1 MIIRLSQNI
10 FFIYILISLGVTNSI
25 FSQIP
30 NAQKAGANAYFR
42 GNYIEAGLSDRGTFG
57 APNGTRPSG
66 YHNSRMSLLGFIA
79 NPAKD
84 GWINYDGDYFIPGS
98 PEEGFALEINTIAYN
113 NNTRDALKQI
123 GGAITYVNS
132 NISYCGENAAEVIWE
147 GAIGGINIHRS
158 YLLTENG
165 LFIKM
170 TTTLT
175 NITSTDLTNIYWMH
189 NVDPDNNQTL
199 SGNYT
204 TTNTIEAQSS
214 SFLDKLA
221 VVKAEQGA
229 VGGATDPDGSVVS
242 IMASDDR
249 ARVTYG
255 GFSNRDPSAIW
266 NGTDSGLV
274 NTEGASL
281 SADEAISIAFNIGTL
296 KAGKSTEF
304 TYFYILSTDYA
315 SVLNC
320 SDEDGDGNPDLNDQD
335 DDDDGILDI
344 EESHGNQP
352 DGDEDGDGIVNW
364 QDNFDNGF
372 TGDGSVTDYTDA
384 NNDGIPDVYDNDQDL
399 IPNHLDLDS
408 DNDGCYDSLEGS
420 NSLNQSDIDE
430 NGRLTGG
437 GNLLTGIPLVVGSG
451 QNDISSQNSMIT
463 GNQCDDDNDT
473 IPNISDL
480 CNGYDDRIDSDSDS
494 IPDSCDLDS
503 DNDGILDDEECSS
516 SSSNF
521 TVASSTSGSFILA
534 NSGGT
539 ANWIISNSGQNTI
552 TSNGLSDKNELY
564 FVYEG
569 TTPWDLTTTFQINDL
584 PSGSEIRL
592 KLYGFVDKISSDFE
606 ASFGSRFS
614 TYTVSWVGGN
624 GNAKIY
630 DPEGTQ
636 ISGGEQFI
644 SNGGSFTQN
653 IGDRSSGA
661 WSNNLLEWY
670 IVFPVGATEFTISA
684 IGGAA
689 KEGFRFTADEV
700 YCPDSDIDGTPDY
713 LDLDSDN
720 DGCYDAIEAD
730 EEVKE
735 SDLDSNGRIAIAIDG
750 HTDGVPNLVSSGGV
764 ADLGGDEGQGITEGV
779 KEASTLEIDLEPS
792 DITICLGENV
802 TFTGAASSLSTTT
815 FTGTAPTTI
824 PDYSG
829 STPNTADL
837 VYQWQEQLNTSSSWT
852 NIPNGGIYSNATTA
866 SLTLTNP
873 LVGASNN
880 KYRLLVTSTKNGCA
894 SVTTSEATLII
905 NDVTGG
911 TVGSNQTICLGDD
924 PVAFTETVASTGSG
938 TLSYQWESSTDGSI
952 FTPIGGATNATYD
965 AGVLTQTMWYRRE
978 VSSLLN
984 GVTCT
989 ALSNIVQIT
998 ADSVPTISID
1008 DNTVA
1013 EGTTANFTATI
1024 SQAIACDVTF
1034 DVTTSDGTAMGGSDY
1049 TSQTSQ
1055 SYTIT
1060 AGNTTVTIPVVTT
1073 NDSTYEPTNETYT
1086 VTLSNV
1092 QTGTGT
1098 LITTTDL
1105 VGSGTITDLGDN
1117 APTISIDDIAV
1128 AEGSTANFTATLSH
1142 PSQYDVTFDVSTSDG
1157 SATAGDDYTAQ
1168 SSVRYTIP
1176 AGSTTVIIPVATTD
1190 DSTYEPTNETYTVT
1204 MSNVSIGST
1213 PAEAITTTDL
1223 VGSGTITDLGD
1234 SAPTISID
1242 DITVAEGS
1250 TANFTA
1256 TLSNAAQYDVTFD
1269 VSTSDGSATAGD
1281 DYSSQSSVLY
1291 TILAGS
1297 TTVTI
1302 PVVTINDTTYEPT
1315 NETYTVTMSNVSI
1328 GSTPAEAI
1336 TTTDLV
1342 GSGTITDL
1350 GDSAPTISI
1359 DDITVAEGSTANF
1372 TATLSHP
1379 SQYDVTFDVSTSDGS
1394 ATAVDDYTSQSSVLY
1409 TILAG
1414 STTVTIPVVTINDTT
1429 YEPTDETYTVTMSNV
1444 SIGSTPAEAITTTD
1458 LVGSGTITDL
1468 GDSAPTISIDDITV
1482 AEGSTANF
1490 TATLSHP
1497 SQYDVTFDVS
1507 TSDGSATAGDDYT
1520 SQSSV
1525 RYTIP
1530 VGSTTVIIPVAT
1542 TDDSTYEPT
1551 NETYTVTMSNVSIGS
1566 TLAEAITT
1574 TDLVGSG
1581 TITDLGDSAPTISI
1595 DDITVAEGST
1605 ANFTATLSHPSQYD
1619 VTFDVSTS
1627 DGSATAGDD
1636 YTAQSSVRYT
1646 IPAGS
1651 TTVTIPVV
1659 TINDTTYEPTNET
1672 YTVTMSNVSIGS
1684 TPAEAITTTDLVG
1697 SGTITDLGDNAPTIS
1712 IDDITVA
1719 EGSTANFTATLSH
1732 PSQYDVTFDVS
1743 TSDGSATA
1751 GDDYTAQSSVRY
1763 TIPAGS
1769 TTVII
1774 PVATTDDSTYEPTN
1788 ETYTVTMSNVS
1799 IGSTLAEAITTTDL
1813 VGSGTITDLGDS
1825 APTISI
1831 DDITVAEG
1839 STANFTATLS
1849 HPSQYDVTFDVSTSD
1864 GSATAGDD
1872 YTAQSSVRYTIPAG
1886 STTVTIPVVTIN
1898 DTTYEPTN
1906 ETYTVTMSNVSIG
1919 STPAEAITTTDLVG
1933 SGTITD
1939 LGDSAPT
1946 ISIDDITVAEGSTAN
1961 FTATLSHPSQYDVT
1975 FDVSTSDGSATA
1987 GDDYTS
1993 QTSQIYTI
2001 TAGSTTVTIPVVTIN
2016 DTTYEPTDETYTV
2029 TMSNVSIGSTPA
2041 EAITTTDLVG
2051 SGTITDLGDSAP
2063 TISIDD
2069 ITVAEGSIANFTA
2082 TLSHPSQYDVTFDV
2096 STSDGSATAGDD
2108 YTSQSSV
2115 RYTIPAGSTTVMIP
2129 VVTIND
2135 TTYEPTNETYTV
2147 TMSNVSI
2154 GSTPAEAIT
2163 TTDLVGSGTIT
2174 DLGDSAPTISIDDIT
2189 VAEGSTANFTATL
2202 SHPSQYDVT
2211 FDVSTSDGSA
2221 TAGDDYTAQSSILYT
2236 IPAGSTTVTIPVVT
2250 TDDSTYEPTNET
2262 YTVTMSNVS
2271 IGSTPVEAITTTD
2284 LVGSGTITDLGDS
2297 APTISIDDITVAEGS
2312 TVNFT
2317 ATLSHPSQYDVTFD
2331 VSTSDGS
2338 ATAGDDYTSQSSQSY
2353 TILAGSTT
2361 VTIPVVTINDTTY
2374 EPTNETYTVTMSNVS
2389 IGSTPAEAIT
2399 TTDLVGSGTI
2409 TDLGDSAPT
2418 ISIDDITVA
2427 EGSTANFTATLSH
2440 PSQYDVTFDVS
2451 TSDGSATAGDDYTS
2465 QTSQIYTI
2473 TAGST
2478 TVTIPVVTINDTTY
2492 EPTNE
2497 SYTVTMSNVSI
2508 GSTPAEAITTTD
2520 LVGSG
2525 TITDLGDSAP
2535 TISIDDITVAE
2546 GSTANFTATL
2556 SNAAQYDVTFDVST
2570 SDGSATAGDD
2580 YTAQSSQ
2587 SYTIPAGST
2596 TVTIPVVTINDT
2608 TYEPT
2613 NETYTVT
2620 MSNVSI
2626 GSTSAEAITT
2636 TDLVGAG
2643 TITDLGDSAPTISID
2658 DITVAEGS
2666 TANFTAT
2673 LSHPSQYDVTFD
2685 VSTSDG
2691 SATAGDDYTA
2701 QSSVRYTI
2709 PAGSTTVAIPV
2720 VTINDTT
2727 YEPTNET
2734 YTVTMSNV
2742 SIGSTPAEVI
2752 TTTDLVGSGTITDLG
2767 DSAPT
2772 ISIDDITVAEGST
2785 ANFTATLSHP
2795 SQYDVTFDVSTSDG
2809 SATAGDDYTSQSS
2822 VRYTIPAGSTTV
2834 MIPVVTINDT
2844 TYEPTNETYTVT
2856 MSNVSI
2862 GSTPAEAIT
2871 TTDLVGSGTITDLGD
2886 SAPTIS
2892 IDDITV
2898 AEGSTANFTATLS
2911 NPSQYDVTFDVST
2924 SDGSATAGD
2933 DYTSQ
2938 TSQIYTITAGST
2950 TVTIPV
2956 VTINDTTYEPTNE
2969 TYTVTMSNV
2978 SIGSTPAEAI
2988 TTTDLVGS
2996 GTITDLGD
3004 SAPTISIDDITVAEG
3019 STANFTATLSH
3030 PSQYDVTFDVSTS
3043 DGSATASDDYTS
3055 QTSQIYTITAGS
3067 TTVTIPVVTI
3077 NDTTYEPTNE
3087 TYTVTMSNVSIGST
3101 PAEAITTTDL
3111 VGSGTITDLG
3121 DSAPTISIDDITVAE
3136 GSTANFTATL
3146 SNAAQYDVTFD
3157 VSTSDGSATAGDDYT
3172 SQSSV
3177 RYTIL
3182 AGSTT
3187 VTIPVVTIND
3197 TTYEPTNETYTVTM
3211 SNVSIGST
3219 PAEAITTTDLVGSGT
3234 ITDLGDSAPTISI
3247 DDITVAEGSTANFTA
3262 TLSNAAQYDV
3272 TFDVSTSDGS
3282 ATAGDDYTAQSSI
3295 LYTILAGSTT
3305 VTIPVVTINDTT
3317 YEPTNE
3323 TYTVTMSNVSIGSTP
3338 AEAITTTDLVG
3349 SGTITDLGDS
3359 APTISIDDITVAEG
3373 STANFTA
3380 TLSNAAQYD
3389 VTFDVSTSDGSA
3401 TAGDDYTA
3409 QSSVLY
3415 TIPAGSTTVTIP
3427 VVTINDTTYEP
3438 TNETYTVTMSN
3449 VSIGSTPAEAITT
3462 TDLVG
3467 SGTITDLGDSAP
3479 TISIDDI
3486 TVAEGS
3492 TANFTATL
3500 SNAAQYDV
3508 TFDVST
3514 SDGSA
3519 TAGDDYSSQ
3528 SSVLYTILAGS
3539 TTVTIPVVTIN
3550 DTTYEPTDETY
3561 TVTMSNVSI
3570 GSTPAEAIT
3579 TTDLVG
3585 SGTITDLGD
3594 SAPTISIDD
3603 ITVAEGSTANFTAT
3617 LSHPSQYDVT
3627 FDVSTS
3633 DGSATAVD
3641 DYTSQSSVLYTIL
3654 AGSTT
3659 VTIPVVTI
3667 NDTTYEPTDETYTV
3681 TMSNVSIGSTPA
3693 EAITTTDLVGSGTI
3707 TDLGD
3712 SAPTISIDDITVAEG
3727 STANFTATLSNAAQ
3741 YDVTFDVST
3750 SDGSATAGDDYTAQS
3765 SVLYTILAGSTT
3777 VTIPVVTIDD
3787 TTYEPTN
3794 EIYTVTMSNVSI
3806 GSTPAEAI
3814 TTTDLVGSGTI
3825 TDLGDS
3831 APTISIDDIT
3841 VAEGSTANF
3850 TATLSHPSQYDVTFD
3865 VSTSDGSATAGDDYT
3880 AQSSVRYTI
3889 PAGSTVVTIPVVTI
3903 NDTTYEPTNETY
3915 TVTMSNVSIGST
3927 PAEAITTTD
3936 LVGSGT
3942 ITDLG
3947 DSAPTISIDDITV
3960 AEGST
3965 ANFTATLSNPSQYD
3979 VTFDVSTSDGSA
3991 TAGDDYTS
3999 QSSVLYTIPAGST
4012 TVTIPVVTI
4021 NDTTYEPTNETYTV
4035 TMSNVSIGSTP
4046 AEAITT
4052 TDLVGSGTITD
4063 LGDSA
4068 PTISIDDIAV
4078 AEGSTANFTATL
4090 SHPSQYDV
4098 TFDVSTS
4105 DGSATASDDY
4115 TSQTSQIY
4123 TITAGSTT
4131 VTIPVVT
4138 INDTTYEPTNETY
4151 TVTMS
4156 NVSIGSTPAEAITT
4170 TDLVGSGTITDLGDS
4185 APTISI
4191 DDITVAEGSIANFT
4205 ATLSHPSQYDVTF
4218 DVSTSDGSATAGD
4231 DYTAQSSVLYTILAG
4246 STTVTIPVVTI
4257 DDTTYEPTNEIYTVT
4272 MSNVSIGSTPAE
4284 AITTTDLVG
4293 SGTITDLGDSAP
4305 TISIDDITVAE
4316 GSTANFTAT
4325 LSHPSQYDV
4334 TFDVSTSD
4342 GSATAGDDYTA
4353 QSSVRYTIPAGS
4365 TVVTIPVVTI
4375 NDTTYEPTNETYTVT
4390 MSNVS
4395 IGSTPAEAITT
4406 TDLVG
4411 SGTITDLGDSAPTI
4425 SIDDITVAEG
4435 STANFTA
4442 TLSHPSQYDVTFDV
4456 STSDGSATAGDDY
4469 TSQSSVLYTILAGS
4483 TTVTIPVVTINDTT
4497 YEPTNE
4503 TYTVTMSNVSI
4514 GSTPAEAI
4522 TTTDLVG
4529 SGTITDLGDSA
4540 PTISID
4546 DIAVAEGS
4554 TANFTATLSHPS
4566 QYDVTFDVSTSDGFA
4581 TAGDDYTSQSSVRY
4595 TILAGSTTVTIPVVT
4610 INDTTY
4616 EPTNET
4622 YTVTMSNVSIGSTPA
4637 EAITTTDLVGSGT
4650 ITDLG
4655 DSAPTISIDD
4665 ITVAEGS
4672 TANFTATLSNA
4683 AQYDVT
4689 FDVSTS
4695 DGSATA
4701 GDDYTSQS
4709 SVLYTILAGSTTVT
4723 IPVVTTDD
4731 TTYEPTNETY
4741 TVTMSNVS
4749 IGSTPAEAITTTDLV
4764 GAGTITDLGDSAPTI
4779 SIDDITVAEGSTANF
4794 TATLSNPSQYDV
4806 TFDVS
4811 TSDGSATA
4819 SDDYTSQSSVRYTIL
4834 AGSTTVM
4841 IPVVTI
4847 NDTTYEP
4854 TNETYTVTMSN
4865 VSIGSTPA
4873 EAITTTDLVG
4883 SGTITDLGDNAPT
4896 ISIDDITVAEGSI
4909 ANFTATLSN
4918 ASQYDVTFDVSTNDL
4933 TATFGT
4939 DYLQQINV
4947 SYTIPEGS
4955 TTVIIPITTIDNN
4968 VYETTE
4974 TYEVLLSNVFI
4985 GSPSPEAITMTD
4997 LVGGGT
5003 ITDNDVNNPCL
5014 PDSTDTDGDGYCDA
5028 IDPGPNDPCI
5038 PDNTDADNDGV
5049 CDTVD
5054 PDPSDPCIPDNT
5066 DADNDGVCDT
5076 VDPNPSD
5083 PCIPDATDADGD
5095 GYCDTVDPNP
5105 SDPCIPDSTDAD
5117 NDGVCDT
5124 IDPNPTD
5131 PCVPDNT
5138 DADNDGVCDT
5148 VDPNPSDS
5156 CVPKSTDTDGDGY
5169 CDIVDPGPNDP
5180 CIPDATDS
5188 DGDGY
5193 CDTVDPGPN
5202 DPCIPDAIDA
5212 DGDGVCDTVDPEVVT
5227 PCSSL
5232 DLDSD
5237 GDGICDSVDPNPT
5250 NPCVPNGA
5258 DSDGDGVCDIID
5270 PNPSDPCNP
5279 NSLDEDGDGYCDT
5292 VDPNPTDPCIPDA
5305 TDADGDGVC
5314 DTIDPNPNDP
5324 CNPNSM
5330 DEDGDGYCDTIDPNP
5345 TDPCIPDAT
5354 DADGDG
5360 VCDTIDPNPNDPC
5373 DSDSADSDGD
5383 GYCDTVDPNP
5393 TDPCIPDARDAD
5405 GDGICDTIDPNPN
5418 ESCDPNSV
5426 DADND
5431 GVCDTVDPDPSDP
5444 CIPNATDADGDGV
5457 CDTVD
5462 PNPND
5467 PCIPNGSDIDGDG
5480 ICDVVDP
5487 IVTDPCPV
5495 GAPDSDG
5502 DGVCDT
5508 VDPDPSDPCIPD
5520 ATDADGDGVCDTV
5533 DPDPNDPCIPD
5544 NTDADADG
5552 VCDTVDPDPGNPCIP
5567 NSHDEDMDGVCDTI
5581 DPDIT
5586 EPCVPDSADSDGD
5599 GICDVIDP
5607 NPSDPCIPNS
5617 NDEDMDGVCDTV
5629 DPDPTDPCVP
5639 NNTDADND
5647 GVCDVIDP
5655 DPGNPCIPNSHDE
5668 DMDGV
5673 CDTVDP
5679 DITDPCIPDNTD
5691 ADGDGVCDVIDPDP
5705 SNPCI
5710 PDNTDS
5716 DGDGTCDILDVMPND
5731 SCMPDPFAIG
5741 TADCDGDGISNA
5753 DEYDSNGD
5761 GSGPDDQDGDG
5772 ILDVLDIDDDGDGIL
5787 TSVEV
5792 GDDRTNPDDTDGDG
5806 VPDYQDLDSDN
5817 DGISDLVEGGGD
5829 SNLDA
5834 NNDGVIDDQTDS
5846 DNDGLPDLV
5855 DSDNGGTVSSTPDT
5869 DGDGVPDYQDLDSD
5883 GDGINDVIE
5892 AGGADTNNDGQIDT
5906 DNLVDGTNLPDEDN
5920 DGTPDT
5926 QEPNNDALSGSL
5938 DVDGDGVIDD
5948 QTDSDGDGIADV
5960 VDGLDGFG
5968 DALTTD
5974 TDGDGIEDLYDLDDD
5989 NDGILDV
5996 VEQLGDENRDTDND
6010 GIPDHLDLDSDGD
6023 GVLDLVES
6031 GQNASIVDV
6040 DGDGVLD
6047 SLLDADNDGII
6058 DTADADDSDIN
6069 AGSKTILDDT
6079 DGDGR
6084 PDFQDLDSDNDGISD
6099 LVESGTDISLDIDG
6113 DGVIDDQ
6120 SDTDGDGLADVV
6132 DPNRGG
6138 MRPRIPDTDT
6148 DGIPDY
6154 QDIDSDDDGVTDLQ
6168 EGGSDPLL
6176 DLDGDGILDTF
6187 LDSDGDGML
6196 DSVDPDTNGDVPDTP
6211 DFDGDG
6217 LPDYQDIDD
6226 DDDGILTILE
6236 DVDGDGNLSNDDSDG
6251 DGLPDYLDIDDDGD
6265 GIATIDESADQNGDG
6280 GPEDALDTDED
6291 GTPDYLDPDTLPCLT
6306 VYNEFTPNGDGA
6318 NDTFVISCIG
6328 EERYKHNRL
6337 EIYNRWG
6344 VLVYSKNRYDNSW
6357 SGESTGRF
6365 SIQVKKQ
6372 LPSGTYY
6379 YVLDLGT
6386 GASPRIGWLYINRE

>member
-1 MIIRLSQNI
+1 MEKRTKRGNSILNSVNGYFKKE
-10 FFIYILISLGVTNSI
+10 FFTLLFLFIGLISVKAQLSNLHYLPPLKQYSNNDAIKAQSIYLSTPETTGFTVRIYKGNDPTPIKTFTNLSRTNHKEYVLSTINQNGDNNITLVSNANTGKILTKSGLRIESDNGEKFYVNYRGRSSAQAASLTSKGRSAFGKKFRWGGMPLYSSTTSAMSATLGIMATEDNTQITISGYDQDCVFRKGNDIAGITDDTIVETLDEGESFVLEAKVDAANANRHGWIGAQIESDKDI
-25 FSQIP
+25 VVSNGGLLCQVLNGSASRDAGIDQAVPEERLGKDYVLVRGYGSDGMESPIIIATVDNTEVYIGGILRHTIP
-30 NAQKAGANAYFR
+30 NKGDFYLVPGSYYSGNSAGDNMYIKTTEPVYVYQALSGSGEAQGGLNFIAPVNCLMPDTLDNIPNIR
-42 GNYIEAGLSDRGTFG
+42 DVVDVNYTGGITIVSSSAIADSDVKVYQNGSLVNMGSSKTVVGSSDWRTFFKAGLSGDIKVESTG
-57 APNGTRPSG
+57 PISV
-66 YHNSRMSLLGFIA
+66 GFIA
-79 NPAKD
+79 QSGSA
-84 GWINYDGDYFIPGS
+84 GIAGYFSGFDTAPNLDIEITSSTGSGCIPG
-98 PEEGFALEINTIAYN
+98 GT
-113 NNTRDALKQI
+113 
-123 GGAITYVNS
+123 
-132 NISYCGENAAEVIWE
+132 
-147 GAIGGINIHRS
+147 
-158 YLLTENG
+158 
-165 LFIKM
+165 
-170 TTTLT
+170 
-175 NITSTDLTNIYWMH
+175 
-189 NVDPDNNQTL
+189 
-199 SGNYT
+199 
-204 TTNTIEAQSS
+204 
-214 SFLDKLA
+214 
-221 VVKAEQGA
+221 
-229 VGGATDPDGSVVS
+229 VS
-242 IMASDDR
+242 A
-249 ARVTYG
+249 
-255 GFSNRDPSAIW
+255 
-266 NGTDSGLV
+266 
-274 NTEGASL
+274 
-281 SADEAISIAFNIGTL
+281 
-296 KAGKSTEF
+296 STEF
-304 TYFYILSTDYA
+304 NTYQWYMDDVLLIGENSNTYTPPSYKTYAKLHAVVTKGSCEFTTNSLQAYSCEADIVLSKTSDKTSCKIGDTVTFTITVESKGVDPVTNLVLTDIMPTGLTIVSGSETMTAGSWSSPNWSIETMNSEEKHTLTLTATVNSDVASHYLINTVTNTQDQVDGNNTVDDPSETILIDF
-315 SVLNC
+315 
-320 SDEDGDGNPDLNDQD
+320 DGDGFS
-335 DDDDGILDI
+335 GI
-344 EESHGNQP
+344 N
-352 DGDEDGDGIVNW
+352 
-364 QDNFDNGF
+364 
-372 TGDGSVTDYTDA
+372 
-384 NNDGIPDVYDNDQDL
+384 
-399 IPNHLDLDS
+399 
-408 DNDGCYDSLEGS
+408 
-420 NSLNQSDIDE
+420 
-430 NGRLTGG
+430 
-437 GNLLTGIPLVVGSG
+437 
-451 QNDISSQNSMIT
+451 
-463 GNQCDDDNDT
+463 
-473 IPNISDL
+473 
-480 CNGYDDRIDSDSDS
+480 
-494 IPDSCDLDS
+494 DLDS
-503 DNDGILDDEECSS
+503 DNDGILDINEGTCKGT
-516 SSSNF
+516 SSNRF
-521 TVASSTSGSFILA
+521 TTLGAARSVAVAGIYYFDLNGQTFSTYVNENGYVQVAIDFGDGTGNLPQLTSLTNATRGLLSNIILAQLTDANEIRFTSSTGEIDVRTYNTTLLSRLVAGQTLHGGSANNGLHDEWIGTNKHYLRGDAICTSTSGTMLA
-534 NSGGT
+534 ANIFHPCGNTNTVHWIPSNGVVSVRNDLGNIEATETLTLWVRAGDTSCATDTDSDQLPNYLDLDSDNDGCFDALEASGSYNYTQLTDGVFTSGVDGNGIPLTTSGGQATT
-539 ANWIISNSGQNTI
+539 AAVTNISDTTACCDVSISGFSDNDSDGIADSCDLDNDNDGVLDSVECSLEEVVTPISVSSTDSDFNSPVNGVGLAGSLNNTI
-552 TSNGLSDKNELY
+552 DGDLGTYIADAASSGGYSDVSYTFPETDMKKIRIYNNGGVVLSDAQAISY
-564 FVYEG
+564 IG
-569 TTPWDLTTTFQINDL
+569 
-584 PSGSEIRL
+584 EIRL
-592 KLYGFVDKISSDFE
+592 YD
-606 ASFGSRFS
+606 ASNILKAVIAGRSIPNGDS
-614 TYTVSWVGGN
+614 GGN
-624 GNAKIY
+624 PFEIDVLYQDITRVEFLNLSGL
-630 DPEGTQ
+630 
-636 ISGGEQFI
+636 SGGI
-644 SNGGSFTQN
+644 
-653 IGDRSSGA
+653 A
-661 WSNNLLEWY
+661 WRDIQL
-670 IVFPVGATEFTISA
+670 IACV
-684 IGGAA
+684 
-689 KEGFRFTADEV
+689 
-700 YCPDSDIDGTPDY
+700 DSDDDGTPDY

-720 DGCYDAIEAD
+720 DGCND
-730 EEVKE
+730 VLE
-735 SDLDSNGRIAIAIDG
+735 SGGTDGDSDGDLDGTGFDSNGQVTG
-750 HTDGVPNLVSSGGV
+750 GSGGYDGVTGN
-764 ADLGGDEGQGITEGV
+764 ETEATSLQV
-779 KEASTLEIDLEPS
+779 DTQPS
-792 DITICLGENV
+792 DATICLGDNV
-802 TFTGAASSLSTTT
+802 TFTGVASSLSTTI
-815 FTGTAPTTI
+815 FTGTAPTTT
-824 PDYSG
+824 PNYSG
-829 STPNTADL
+829 STPNTTDL
-837 VYQWQEQLNTSSSWT
+837 EYQWQEQEGGSGPWT
-852 NIPNGGIYSNATTA
+852 NIPNGGVYSNATTA

-873 LVGASNN
+873 LIGASNN
-880 KYRLLVTSTKNGCA
+880 KYRLLVTSTKNTCA
-894 SVTTSEATLII
+894 SVTTSEATLIINNVTGGTVGGNQTICSGDDPVAFTETVASTGSGILSYQWESSTDGSIFTPIGGATNATYDAGVHTQNMWYRREVSSLFNGVTCTALSNQLKVTVSLVESSILNPTVIENNVLWLESNDPNGTGTPPSDGSIINTWVDKSPESNNATVLAGQGPAVYDSTNSINGNSVMSFTRDSGSNGDVYEVSGLDIRPITNPDVSIFVVYKPKSISGTTNGIWGVDNGTWDRFFYMNYNGYGGSEDGIVGLGPGDDYALINGGSTLGDTKLLSVVYDGEVNGGVNSGPVNGSLVRFGSEVVKTFTDNTQILDQQSTLRIGFDGDGGFGSFYLAEFIVYNRLLTECETFRVVEYLSNKYGESYSSMITTQPTDQVSCTSGVVNFTSQVSSEVTSMEWEEETSPGIWSQINDNSIYSNSNTSTLTITNPPVNYSGRKYRLKTVLSSGLCPCIDYSEEVTLTVNDVSPGVIASDQTICSGDSPSTFTETTASSGDGIITYQWQSSTDGLSFTNIAGATSATYDAGILTLDTWYQRIVTSTLSGVACTAISNSIKITI

-989 ALSNIVQIT
+989 ALSNVVQIT
-998 ADSVPTISID
+998 VDPVPTISID
-1008 DNTVA
+1008 DVTVA
-1013 EGTTANFTATI
+1013 EGTIANFTATI

-1117 APTISIDDIAV
+1117 APTISIDDI
-1128 AEGSTANFTATLSH
+1128 
-1142 PSQYDVTFDVSTSDG
+1142 
-1157 SATAGDDYTAQ
+1157 
-1168 SSVRYTIP
+1168 
-1176 AGSTTVIIPVATTD
+1176 
-1190 DSTYEPTNETYTVT
+1190 
-1204 MSNVSIGST
+1204 
-1213 PAEAITTTDL
+1213 
-1223 VGSGTITDLGD
+1223 
-1234 SAPTISID
+1234 
-1242 DITVAEGS
+1242 
-1250 TANFTA
+1250 
-1256 TLSNAAQYDVTFD
+1256 
-1269 VSTSDGSATAGD
+1269 
-1281 DYSSQSSVLY
+1281 
-1291 TILAGS
+1291 
-1297 TTVTI
+1297 
-1302 PVVTINDTTYEPT
+1302 
-1315 NETYTVTMSNVSI
+1315 
-1328 GSTPAEAI
+1328 
-1336 TTTDLV
+1336 
-1342 GSGTITDL
+1342 
-1350 GDSAPTISI
+1350 
-1359 DDITVAEGSTANF
+1359 
-1372 TATLSHP
+1372 
-1379 SQYDVTFDVSTSDGS
+1379 
-1394 ATAVDDYTSQSSVLY
+1394 
-1409 TILAG
+1409 
-1414 STTVTIPVVTINDTT
+1414 
-1429 YEPTDETYTVTMSNV
+1429 
-1444 SIGSTPAEAITTTD
+1444 
-1458 LVGSGTITDL
+1458 
-1468 GDSAPTISIDDITV
+1468 
-1482 AEGSTANF
+1482 
-1490 TATLSHP
+1490 
-1497 SQYDVTFDVS
+1497 
-1507 TSDGSATAGDDYT
+1507 
-1520 SQSSV
+1520 
-1525 RYTIP
+1525 
-1530 VGSTTVIIPVAT
+1530 
-1542 TDDSTYEPT
+1542 
-1551 NETYTVTMSNVSIGS
+1551 
-1566 TLAEAITT
+1566 
-1574 TDLVGSG
+1574 
-1581 TITDLGDSAPTISI
+1581 
-1595 DDITVAEGST
+1595 TVAEGST

-1636 YTAQSSVRYT
+1636 YTAQSSQSYT
-1646 IPAGS
+1646 ILAGS
-1651 TTVTIPVV
+1651 TVV
-1659 TINDTTYEPTNET
+1659 T
-1672 YTVTMSNVSIGS
+1672 
-1684 TPAEAITTTDLVG
+1684 
-1697 SGTITDLGDNAPTIS
+1697 
-1712 IDDITVA
+1712 
-1719 EGSTANFTATLSH
+1719 
-1732 PSQYDVTFDVS
+1732 
-1743 TSDGSATA
+1743 
-1751 GDDYTAQSSVRY
+1751 
-1763 TIPAGS
+1763 
-1769 TTVII
+1769 
-1774 PVATTDDSTYEPTN
+1774 
-1788 ETYTVTMSNVS
+1788 
-1799 IGSTLAEAITTTDL
+1799 
-1813 VGSGTITDLGDS
+1813 
-1825 APTISI
+1825 
-1831 DDITVAEG
+1831 
-1839 STANFTATLS
+1839 
-1849 HPSQYDVTFDVSTSD
+1849 
-1864 GSATAGDD
+1864 
-1872 YTAQSSVRYTIPAG
+1872 
-1886 STTVTIPVVTIN
+1886 
-1898 DTTYEPTN
+1898 
-1906 ETYTVTMSNVSIG
+1906 
-1919 STPAEAITTTDLVG
+1919 
-1933 SGTITD
+1933 
-1939 LGDSAPT
+1939 
-1946 ISIDDITVAEGSTAN
+1946 
-1961 FTATLSHPSQYDVT
+1961 
-1975 FDVSTSDGSATA
+1975 
-1987 GDDYTS
+1987 
-1993 QTSQIYTI
+1993 
-2001 TAGSTTVTIPVVTIN
+2001 
-2016 DTTYEPTDETYTV
+2016 
-2029 TMSNVSIGSTPA
+2029 
-2041 EAITTTDLVG
+2041 
-2051 SGTITDLGDSAP
+2051 
-2063 TISIDD
+2063 
-2069 ITVAEGSIANFTA
+2069 
-2082 TLSHPSQYDVTFDV
+2082 
-2096 STSDGSATAGDD
+2096 
-2108 YTSQSSV
+2108 
-2115 RYTIPAGSTTVMIP
+2115 IP

-2221 TAGDDYTAQSSILYT
+2221 TAGDDYTAQSSQSYT

-2250 TDDSTYEPTNET
+2250 TEDSTYEPTNET
-2262 YTVTMSNVS
+2262 
-2271 IGSTPVEAITTTD
+2271 
-2284 LVGSGTITDLGDS
+2284 
-2297 APTISIDDITVAEGS
+2297 
-2312 TVNFT
+2312 
-2317 ATLSHPSQYDVTFD
+2317 
-2331 VSTSDGS
+2331 
-2338 ATAGDDYTSQSSQSY
+2338 
-2353 TILAGSTT
+2353 
-2361 VTIPVVTINDTTY
+2361 
-2374 EPTNETYTVTMSNVS
+2374 
-2389 IGSTPAEAIT
+2389 
-2399 TTDLVGSGTI
+2399 
-2409 TDLGDSAPT
+2409 
-2418 ISIDDITVA
+2418 
-2427 EGSTANFTATLSH
+2427 
-2440 PSQYDVTFDVS
+2440 
-2451 TSDGSATAGDDYTS
+2451 
-2465 QTSQIYTI
+2465 
-2473 TAGST
+2473 
-2478 TVTIPVVTINDTTY
+2478 
-2492 EPTNE
+2492 
-2497 SYTVTMSNVSI
+2497 YTVTMSNVSI

-2556 SNAAQYDVTFDVST
+2556 SNAAQYDVTFDVNT

-2580 YTAQSSQ
+2580 YTAQSSVL
-2587 SYTIPAGST
+2587 YTILAGST

-3146 SNAAQYDVTFD
+3146 SNPSQYDVTFDVSTSDGSATAGDDYTAQSSVLYTIPAGSTTVIIPVLTINDSTYEPTNETYTVTMSNVSIGSTPAEAIITADLVGSGTITDLGDSAPTISIDDITVAEGSTANFTATLSHPSQYDVTFDVSTSDGSATAGDDYTAQSSVRYTIPAGSTTVTIPVVTINDTTYEPTNETYTVTMSNVSIGSTPAEAITTTDLVGSGTITDLGDSAPTISIDDITVAEGSTANFTATLSNPSQYDVTFDVSTSDGSATAGDDYTSQSSVLYTIPAGSTTVTIPVVTINDTTYEPTNETYTVTMSNVSIGSTPAEAITTTDLVGSGTITDLGDSAPTISIDDIAVAEGSTANFTATLSHPSQYDVTFDVSTSDGSATASDDYTSQTSQIYTITAGSTTVTIPVVTINDTTYEPTNETYTVTMSNVSIGSTPAEAITTTDLVGSGTITDLGDSAPTISIDDITVAEGSIANFTATLSHPSQYDVTFD

-3247 DDITVAEGSTANFTA
+3247 DDIIVAEGSTANFTA
-3262 TLSNAAQYDV
+3262 TLSN
-3272 TFDVSTSDGS
+3272 
-3282 ATAGDDYTAQSSI
+3282 
-3295 LYTILAGSTT
+3295 
-3305 VTIPVVTINDTT
+3305 
-3317 YEPTNE
+3317 
-3323 TYTVTMSNVSIGSTP
+3323 
-3338 AEAITTTDLVG
+3338 
-3349 SGTITDLGDS
+3349 
-3359 APTISIDDITVAEG
+3359 
-3373 STANFTA
+3373 
-3380 TLSNAAQYD
+3380 
-3389 VTFDVSTSDGSA
+3389 
-3401 TAGDDYTA
+3401 
-3409 QSSVLY
+3409 
-3415 TIPAGSTTVTIP
+3415 
-3427 VVTINDTTYEP
+3427 
-3438 TNETYTVTMSN
+3438 
-3449 VSIGSTPAEAITT
+3449 
-3462 TDLVG
+3462 
-3467 SGTITDLGDSAP
+3467 
-3479 TISIDDI
+3479 
-3486 TVAEGS
+3486 
-3492 TANFTATL
+3492 
-3500 SNAAQYDV
+3500 
-3508 TFDVST
+3508 
-3514 SDGSA
+3514 
-3519 TAGDDYSSQ
+3519 
-3528 SSVLYTILAGS
+3528 
-3539 TTVTIPVVTIN
+3539 
-3550 DTTYEPTDETY
+3550 
-3561 TVTMSNVSI
+3561 
-3570 GSTPAEAIT
+3570 
-3579 TTDLVG
+3579 
-3585 SGTITDLGD
+3585 
-3594 SAPTISIDD
+3594 
-3603 ITVAEGSTANFTAT
+3603 
-3617 LSHPSQYDVT
+3617 PS
-3627 FDVSTS
+3627 
-3633 DGSATAVD
+3633 
-3641 DYTSQSSVLYTIL
+3641 
-3654 AGSTT
+3654 
-3659 VTIPVVTI
+3659 
-3667 NDTTYEPTDETYTV
+3667 
-3681 TMSNVSIGSTPA
+3681 
-3693 EAITTTDLVGSGTI
+3693 
-3707 TDLGD
+3707 
-3712 SAPTISIDDITVAEG
+3712 
-3727 STANFTATLSNAAQ
+3727 Q

-3850 TATLSHPSQYDVTFD
+3850 TAILSNPSQYDVTFD

-4546 DIAVAEGS
+4546 DITVAEGS

-5202 DPCIPDAIDA
+5202 DPCIPDATDA

-5270 PNPSDPCNP
+5270 PNPSDPCDP

-5418 ESCDPNSV
+5418 EACDPNSV

-5467 PCIPNGSDIDGDG
+5467 PCIPTGSDIDGDG

-6344 VLVYSKNRYDNSW
+6344 TLVYSKNRYDNSW
-6357 SGESTGRF
+6357 SGLSNGRF
-6365 SIQVKKQ
+6365 NIQQ
-6372 LPSGTYY
+6372 EDELPSGTYY